1 MKDRKIKI
9 SILVIIIV
17 LVICSA
23 LVVLFLKLKASNNTN
38 KEDFNIGKIEEN
50 AINENNEEKT
60 DNQTKKEPEYV
71 DDNPIKVGLYIQKGN
86 YKTLV
91 KDEYYCNWD
100 PEEILGLFY
109 AVYTTD
115 DIIAGNSF
123 NTVWKEY
130 LNNYS
135 NIDKYRIGYN
145 ISFTMDDG
153 EVIDQTILNP
163 DHAYL
168 MYPEIQF
175 YLYDD
180 INLIP
185 GKRYYHVTHDDFNEN
200 TLCSSAKL
208 VGDKRTPNIASDILL
223 TAFTYDSED
232 DFEPE
237 TGKYRG
243 NSYYT
248 ITIKRK

>member
-1 MKDRKIKI
+1 MKNMKFKI
-9 SILVIIIV
+9 SILVVCIVISVSIFGIIYFK
-17 LVICSA
+17 VI
-23 LVVLFLKLKASNNTN
+23 KGK
-38 KEDFNIGKIEEN
+38 NID
-50 AINENNEEKT
+50 NENNSSNTQNESVVNEDNKASVNEKNIEEPK
-60 DNQTKKEPEYV
+60 YV
-71 DDNPIKVGLYIQKGN
+71 DDNPIKIGLYVQKGN

-91 KDEYYCNWD
+91 KDDYYCNWD

-109 AVYTTD
+109 AVYTND
-115 DIIAGNSF
+115 DVIAGNSF

-130 LNNYS
+130 FNNYS

-145 ISFTMDDG
+145 ISFTMNDG
-153 EVIDQTILNP
+153 EIINQTILNP

-185 GKRYYHVTHDDFNEN
+185 GKRYYHVTHDDMNEN

-223 TAFTYDSED
+223 TVFTYDSDD